1 MAMSVVLKAAPQ
13 SLVKSCRRLSQAVVI
28 PPPPCIPSKLL
39 YKLRLQPVSWSSHQ
53 INLLCRTL
61 AAMHSWVCP
70 AQSQAS
76 HRQFCGQ
83 DTMCR
88 SPTPPHRTCTGTT
101 MYSHPTVYTINHTL
115 PCAALASHPTQCK
128 NPCSGCANAGCKLSH
143 EWREFPRF
151 ARKLEAI

>member
-1 MAMSVVLKAAPQ
+1 MTVVLMTAPQ

-28 PPPPCIPSKLL
+28 PPPCIPSNLL

-53 INLLCRTL
+53 INLLCRRI

-88 SPTPPHRTCTGTT
+88 SPTPPYMYNMYHHVLPPHRVHHQSYLTMCCTRLPPNP
-101 MYSHPTVYTINHTL
+101 MYESLLWLCQCRMQAL
-115 PCAALASHPTQCK
+115 PRMEGVSQVSK
-128 NPCSGCANAGCKLSH
+128 
-143 EWREFPRF
+143 
-151 ARKLEAI
+151 EA